1 MAPIFSSD
9 NLGWEQAESAWEDDE
24 NKGRPY
30 YNMEDIKYMK
40 NPVFEIK
47 SLKSYKDV
55 PLFKAFYPFFISM
68 KLFGLFHDKEY
79 VVDRKIR
86 RKCFL
91 ERIKHGFN
99 TTEEVEGHVPLKK
112 RITPSSVYCFMVKII
127 LWLNVFRHMS
137 SIDLS
142 RGFDGVLLSSVIALI
157 FFILVACGATTCF
170 LACHK
175 YTNIPQ
181 FFYEWGK
188 MHLEYPG
195 KWSRF
200 FDGVSFLSLKPRK
213 SLSID

>member
-1 MAPIFSSD
+1 MAPVFSSD
-9 NLGWEQAESAWEDDE
+9 NLGWENRESAWEEDE
-24 NKGRPY
+24 IKSKPY
-30 YNMEDIKYMK
+30 YNMEDIKEIK

-68 KLFGLFHDKEY
+68 KIFGLFHDKEY
-79 VVDRKIR
+79 VIDRKLR
-86 RKCFL
+86 RKCLVQIFKL
-91 ERIKHGFN
+91 GFN
-99 TTEEVEGHVPLKK
+99 TTEEAEGNVPLRK
-112 RITPSSVYCFMVKII
+112 RITPSSVYCFLVKTI

-137 SIDLS
+137 SIDFN
-142 RGFDGVLLSSVIALI
+142 RGFDGIFLSSIIVFI
-157 FFILVACGATTCF
+157 FFILIACGATTCF

-195 KWSRF
+195 KAY
-200 FDGVSFLSLKPRK
+200 
-213 SLSID
+213 